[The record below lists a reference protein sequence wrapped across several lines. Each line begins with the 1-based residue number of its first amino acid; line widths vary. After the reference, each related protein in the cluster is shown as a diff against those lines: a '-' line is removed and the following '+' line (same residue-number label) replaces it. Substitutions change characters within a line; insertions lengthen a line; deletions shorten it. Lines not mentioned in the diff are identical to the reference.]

1 MSMLSLLVLV
11 VYINCTR
18 VTFVLLGPYT
28 NVLDL
33 SLFPMLSKRHSGR
46 LQLYNNTEAAT
57 DEVWRVAKLVWD
69 DTSSAEV
76 CRAFVLAY
84 RILQLIIDEN
94 GNNKWL
100 AEGTPHC
107 NVRNDFI
114 NTTDGIRPSHEV
126 AQEL

>member
-1 MSMLSLLVLV
+1 MFAIAYSLNHPLLLFL
-11 VYINCTR
+11 YS
-18 VTFVLLGPYT
+18 LLGPYT

-33 SLFPMLSKRHSGR
+33 QLFPMLSKRHSGR
-46 LQLYNNTEAAT
+46 LQLFNNTEAAT

-69 DTSSAEV
+69 EASSADV
-76 CRAFVLAY
+76 CRAFVLAW

-107 NVRNDFI
+107 NVRQDFL
-114 NTTDGIRPSHEV
+114 NTPEGIRPSHGV
-126 AQEL
+126 HDI